1 LAGPDKVVDA
11 AYGEAHEGAN
21 QRVNSA
27 LSMLAAWVSVTTI
40 IIMEIEFDAAK
51 NQRKA
56 NKREVR
62 RYEQF
67 R

>member
-1 LAGPDKVVDA
+1 
-11 AYGEAHEGAN
+11 
-21 QRVNSA
+21 
-27 LSMLAAWVSVTTI
+27 MLAAWVSVTTI

>member
-1 LAGPDKVVDA
+1 MAFRSGTHHSRISH
-11 AYGEAHEGAN
+11 GQAHESAN

-27 LSMLAAWVSVTTI
+27 LLMLAAWVSVTTI

-56 NKREVR
+56 NNSI
-62 RYEQF
+62 Q
-67 R
+67 